1 VVSGYP
7 PIGCLVLV
15 GLRIVDLKRIIIKES
30 ERYKIVLFVPNSSYL
45 DKQRSKDGL
54 FRKRNK
60 NPLKSL
66 YQAKISKTNY
76 HYKFLV

>member
-1 VVSGYP
+1 MVSGYP

-30 ERYKIVLFVPNSSYL
+30 ERYKIVLFVPNRSNI

-54 FRKRNK
+54 SGKEIK
-60 NPLKSL
+60 NL
-66 YQAKISKTNY
+66 
-76 HYKFLV
+76 